1 MKKYFSYINSA
12 REVCQK
18 PCIIDF
24 DGKAYTSFCNSYS
37 LALTTE
43 PCGAIELFTDVD
55 RYPNMSRL
63 VKCDG
68 VTGSI
73 DIHKVIAEAKSR
85 GYKLKKSEVN
95 GNGYLMYYD
104 GAYFRIGLLEATYG
118 IVDDGN
124 APTVYHS
131 GDTGASPI
139 TIENSIGYCVIMPV
153 KYEQEPDDGIIIIDA
168 N

>member
-18 PCIIDF
+18 PALLIYE
-24 DGKAYTSFCNSYS
+24 GKTYTSFCNSFS

-43 PCGAIELFTDVD
+43 PCGAIELFTDMD
-55 RYPNMSRL
+55 RYPNMTRL
-63 VKCDG
+63 VKCEG
-68 VTGSI
+68 VEGTI
-73 DIHKVIAEAKSR
+73 DIPKVLAEAKSK

-95 GNGYLMYYD
+95 SNNYLMFYD
-104 GAYFRIGLLEATYG
+104 GAYFRIGLFEATYAIIDNG
-118 IVDDGN
+118 EK
-124 APTVYHS
+124 AKVYHS
-131 GDTGASPI
+131 GGTGASPI

-153 KYEQEPDDGIIIIDA
+153 RYEAEPDDGIVIIDA